1 MLIIFSMGFLALA
14 CIVFIPQTLGY
25 CVERYGQ
32 RDRKCKQVKYWDGD
46 NWLYGF
52 SILLGMVVVL
62 GLAFMLGLV
71 MCLIFDITP
80 L

>member
-25 CVERYGQ
+25 YIERFKQ
-32 RDRKCKQVKYWDGD
+32 RNTKCKKAKYWDGD

-52 SILLGMVVVL
+52 SILLGMVAIL
-62 GLAFMLGLV
+62 GLAFMLGLI
-71 MCLIFDITP
+71 MCLIFGITP